1 MKTFYTSF
9 QLPIMNCSDHVLP
22 VSGKKIPRKAKIKKK
37 SLIYKM
43 ARMCVKC
50 DSEHCYNDWHILI
63 GSAV

>member
-1 MKTFYTSF
+1 
-9 QLPIMNCSDHVLP
+9 MNCSDHVLP

-43 ARMCVKC
+43 ARMCVKY